1 MKRALVMIA
10 ASLAALFAPLLPI
23 PSALAEET
31 WCEVDPLVA
40 ITTPAGNRVV
50 VYLLNAGPIEHA
62 PQLLLARVS
71 HTTRRAE
78 NGTGTVVTMSV
89 LMTDSDG
96 HRHRFVS
103 SVWGGPLR
111 TGKLYSE
118 GAGRLGTLV
127 RHEFTLDVP

>member
-10 ASLAALFAPLLPI
+10 ASLAALFSPLLPT

-31 WCEVDPLVA
+31 WCEVDPLVT

-50 VYLLNAGPIEHA
+50 LYLLNAGPVDHA

-71 HTTRRAE
+71 HTAKRAE
-78 NGTGTVVTMSV
+78 NGTGTEVTINV
-89 LMTDSDG
+89 QMTDSDG
-96 HRHRFVS
+96 HRHRVDS

-111 TGKLYSE
+111 TGKLYSQRS
-118 GAGRLGTLV
+118 GKLGHLV